1 MNLPNLITLF
11 RFTLIPVYLILFFS
25 GKMMIAFIVV
35 VAAILSDILDG
46 YIARK
51 REMVTEVGI
60 MLDPLADKLM
70 MITVFISLL
79 YEQLIPWQA
88 AIAIFL
94 RDIGMVIGGF
104 FYHFQGKKTVP
115 ANVMGKLTTIL
126 YYSAI
131 FFIVLNLKFS
141 VSFLW
146 IVIIF
151 SFITSIIYIFQFKSL
166 NQNIPKKVN

>member
-25 GKMMIAFIVV
+25 DKMMIAFIVV

-51 REMVTEVGI
+51 REMITEVGI

-131 FFIVLNLKFS
+131 FFIILNLKFS

>member
-11 RFTLIPVYLILFFS
+11 RFTLIPVYLIFFIND
-25 GKMMIAFIVV
+25 KMMIAFLVV

-70 MITVFISLL
+70 MVTVFVSLL

-131 FFIVLNLKFS
+131 FFIILNLKFS

-166 NQNIPKKVN
+166 NQNIPKKAN